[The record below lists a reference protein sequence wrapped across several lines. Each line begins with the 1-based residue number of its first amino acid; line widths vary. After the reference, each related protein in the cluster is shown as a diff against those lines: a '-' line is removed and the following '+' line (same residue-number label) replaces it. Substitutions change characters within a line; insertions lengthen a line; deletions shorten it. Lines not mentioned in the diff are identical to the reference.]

1 MLSLSKIADASRQV
15 EAAERY
21 SPNYIRVTLGA
32 SVAFHS
38 VLSVL
43 HFVVLPLS
51 SALVIAP
58 WQIASAVVSLVVLLV
73 HLRDPDRLSVRVIF
87 LLMCSLLLFN
97 TALRLG
103 ISHDPKQSTN
113 FGICII
119 CMGLT
124 ISRWSDFIAITA
136 LTVVL
141 WVIAVGNPGADALTH
156 YGLFMLETITVAALT
171 VGRRRLIS
179 LRSMQHRAA
188 ERMAIEKAEENAQ
201 SYRMAAEKAEIAN
214 VAKARFLA
222 NMSHELRTP
231 LNAIIGFSEILKD
244 FAQYGFPENR
254 RGEYASDI
262 ERSGRFLLSLINEI
276 LEYSRIEA
284 GKSVLREDVV
294 SLTEIVEEIRVV
306 LQPLA
311 AKRSL
316 ELTVDRAPD
325 LQLYVDAIK
334 LKQILLNLGA
344 NAIKFTP
351 AGGQVRIAVEDNRQ
365 GIVFEVRDN
374 GIGIPAA
381 MLEKVLEP
389 FVQVENEFS
398 RTESGTGL
406 GLPLTKQ
413 LIELHGGTLELS
425 SAVGEG
431 TTVRAILPST
441 RIVQDSADRA
451 VA

>member
-1 MLSLSKIADASRQV
+1 MLSLSKIAAASRQV
-15 EAAERY
+15 EAAEKY
-21 SPNYIRVTLGA
+21 SPNYIRIALGA

-43 HFVVLPLS
+43 HFLVLPLPT
-51 SALVIAP
+51 ALIIAP

-73 HLRDPDRLSVRVIF
+73 HLRDPDRLTVRVIF
-87 LLMCSLLLFN
+87 LIMCSLILLN

-103 ISHDPKQSTN
+103 VSHDLKQSTN
-113 FGICII
+113 FGICVI

-124 ISRWSDFIAITA
+124 LSRWSDFLALTT

-141 WVIAVGNPGADALTH
+141 WVLAMGQPGGDAFMH
-156 YGLFMLETITVAALT
+156 YGLFMLEAITVAALT
-171 VGRRRLIS
+171 VGRRRLTS

-188 ERMAIEKAEENAQ
+188 ERMALEKTEELAQ
-201 SYRMAAEKAEIAN
+201 SYRLAAEKAETAN
-214 VAKARFLA
+214 IAKATFLA

-244 FAQYGFPENR
+244 FRQYGFPDSR
-254 RGEYASDI
+254 REEYASDI

-276 LEYSRIEA
+276 LEYSRVEA
-284 GKSVLREDVV
+284 GKSVLHESVV
-294 SLTEIVEEIRVV
+294 PLDKIADEIRVV

-311 AKRSL
+311 AKRGV
-316 ELTVDRAPD
+316 ELTVGSASD
-325 LQLYVDAIK
+325 LHLYVDVIK

-351 AGGQVRIAVEDNRQ
+351 PGGHVRIRGYCDREGV
-365 GIVFEVRDN
+365 VLEVRDN

-381 MLEKVLEP
+381 MLDKVLEP

-398 RTESGTGL
+398 RTQSGTGL

-413 LIELHGGTLELS
+413 LIELHGGKLELLS
-425 SAVGEG
+425 TEGEG
-431 TTVRAILPST
+431 TTARAVFPAT
-441 RIVQDSADRA
+441 RIVHETPDRA

>member
-1 MLSLSKIADASRQV
+1 MLSLSKIAAASRQV
-15 EAAERY
+15 EAAEKY
-21 SPNYIRVTLGA
+21 SPNYIRVVLGA

-38 VLSVL
+38 ILSVL
-43 HFVVLPLS
+43 HFLVLPLS
-51 SALVIAP
+51 SVLIIAP
-58 WQIASAVVSLVVLLV
+58 WQIAAAVVSLVVLLV
-73 HLRDPDRLSVRVIF
+73 HLRDPNRLSVRIIF
-87 LLMCSLLLFN
+87 LLMCSLVLFN

-103 ISHDPKQSTN
+103 VSHDPKQSTN

-124 ISRWSDFIAITA
+124 LSRWSDFLVMMT

-141 WVIAVGNPGADALTH
+141 WVLAVGQPGADILTH
-156 YGLFMLETITVAALT
+156 YGLFLAEAIAVAALT

-188 ERMAIEKAEENAQ
+188 ERAALEKSEELAR
-201 SYRMAAEKAEIAN
+201 SYRLAAEKAETAN
-214 VAKARFLA
+214 IAKAKFLA

-244 FAQYGFPENR
+244 FKQYGFPENR
-254 RGEYASDI
+254 REEYASDI
-262 ERSGRFLLSLINEI
+262 ERSGKFLLSLINEI
-276 LEYSRIEA
+276 LEYSRVEA
-284 GKSVLREDVV
+284 GKSVLHEAIIPLREIAD
-294 SLTEIVEEIRVV
+294 EIRVV

-311 AKRSL
+311 AKRGV
-316 ELTVDRAPD
+316 ELTIDGAAHIH
-325 LQLYVDAIK
+325 LYCDAIK

-351 AGGQVRIAVEDNRQ
+351 SGGHVRIRSYRNHEGV
-365 GIVFEVRDN
+365 VLEVRDN

-381 MLEKVLEP
+381 MLDKVLEP

-398 RTESGTGL
+398 RTQSGTGL
-406 GLPLTKQ
+406 GLPLTRQ
-413 LIELHGGTLELS
+413 LVELHGGALELS
-425 SAVGEG
+425 STEGKG
-431 TTVRAILPST
+431 TTARAIFPVT
-441 RIVQDSADRA
+441 RIVPDVAPRA